1 MVPKL
6 SDFGVS
12 QIPINTFMTRLLYQ
26 PKVLNSKRGELIFPR
41 VVTGIG
47 STCTKSSN
55 TTTLP
60 DYEATIG
67 QYETSVLDALDNV
80 LFQLHTAGIK
90 AIISPHDANLL
101 PPNGTTVGYNGI
113 DIYGAYEAV

>member
-1 MVPKL
+1 M
-6 SDFGVS
+6 
-12 QIPINTFMTRLLYQ
+12 
-26 PKVLNSKRGELIFPR
+26 
-41 VVTGIG
+41 
-47 STCTKSSN
+47 
-55 TTTLP
+55 LP